1 MAKQRKDD
9 ADAFIRD
16 PDGGAFHTSGSVD
29 EEMAEEFMRDALTG
43 EDASEDIRDQ
53 SLIEELGGPFI
64 TTTMAEEVADDIDES
79 NPIDALVEPVPSP
92 MRGRV

>member
-1 MAKQRKDD
+1 MAKQRRDD

-29 EEMAEEFMRDALTG
+29 EEMAEEFMRDVLTG

-53 SLIEELGGPFI
+53 SLVEELGGPFVTS
-64 TTTMAEEVADDIDES
+64 TTAEEFADDIDES
-79 NPIDALVEPVPSP
+79 NPVEATKEPVPSP
-92 MRGRV
+92 MRGRA

>member
-16 PDGGAFHTSGSVD
+16 PNGGAFHTSGSVD
-29 EEMAEEFMRDALTG
+29 EEMTEEFMRAALTG

-53 SLIEELGGPFI
+53 SLVEELGGPFVI
-64 TTTMAEEVADDIDES
+64 SSVGEEVADDLDES
-79 NPIDALVEPVPSP
+79 NPADATKEPLPSP
-92 MRGRV
+92 MRGRA

>member
-9 ADAFIRD
+9 ANAFLPD
-16 PDGGAFHTSGSVD
+16 PQGGAFHTTGSVD

-53 SLIEELGGPFI
+53 PLAEELGGPFVI
-64 TTTMAEEVADDIDES
+64 STIGQELADDIDEC
-79 NPIDALVEPVPSP
+79 NPIDAMKEPVPSP
-92 MRGRV
+92 MRGRA

>member
-16 PDGGAFHTSGSVD
+16 PQGGAFHTSGSVD

-53 SLIEELGGPFI
+53 PLAEEYGGPFI
-64 TTTMAEEVADDIDES
+64 TTTAQQELADDLDES
-79 NPIDALVEPVPSP
+79 NPADATKEALPSP
-92 MRGRV
+92 MRGRE